1 MSFPVSAQQY
11 VLFRD
16 SLYEGLAELP
26 LGTER
31 PLTELELQSLWFAG
45 EFGSEFTTTCGK
57 RVAVRDFG
65 VWNHAAGPDF
75 TGSAVQ
81 TEGGVLKGDIEL
93 DPDVRDWER
102 HGHATNPAYER
113 VALHLYLQ
121 GPDARA
127 FTRTAGHREVMQVR
141 LSQDMLR
148 DGARPQLLA
157 EARLGRCATPLREM
171 ESARVHSLLE
181 AAAQYRLQRK
191 SARLHALVKLHG
203 REQAVYQAL
212 SAAMGYR
219 NNQRPF
225 TILAQ
230 RLPVKQL
237 LKLGALEREALLF
250 GVSGFLESVRYEDTQ
265 PDTRAYLRELWSEW
279 WKQREQYTNWL
290 TEVQKPV
297 WRIGGARPGNHPQR
311 RLGALCAMLGKW
323 RVVYAFLKNAKTW
336 SREGFSEALLSLEH
350 DYWSGHYTLLANPA
364 TKPLALIGGTRVQE
378 ILANVCYP
386 LLVPEN
392 GKLWADYLELPAM
405 LDNQKVRRA
414 ALRLFGEH
422 PEAGSYQK
430 RLFHQQGLLQIY
442 EDYCLEDDSACSE
455 CPFPEKLKGWSVPI
469 AAAAS

>member
-1 MSFPVSAQQY
+1 MSYPVLAQQY
-11 VLFRD
+11 AHFRD
-16 SLYEGLAELP
+16 SMYEGVAELP
-26 LGTER
+26 LTTET
-31 PLTELELQSLWFAG
+31 PLSELELQSLWFAG
-45 EFGSEFTTTCGK
+45 EFGSEFTTTCRK
-57 RVAVRDFG
+57 RLAVRDFG

-75 TGSAVQ
+75 TGCAVQ

-113 VALHLYLQ
+113 VALHLYLE
-121 GPDARA
+121 GPEARA
-127 FTRTAGHREVMQVR
+127 FTRTAGNREVLQVR
-141 LSQDMLR
+141 LSRDMLR

-191 SARLHALVKLHG
+191 SARLQALVKLHG

-212 SAAMGYR
+212 AAAMGYR

-230 RLPVKQL
+230 RLPVKKLQ
-237 LKLGALEREALLF
+237 KLGALERESLLF

-290 TEVQKPV
+290 TEVHQPV

-323 RVVYAFLKNAKTW
+323 KGVYAFLKDAKTW
-336 SREGFSEALLSLEH
+336 SREGFSEALMELAH

-364 TKPLALIGGTRVQE
+364 TKPLALVGGTRAQE

-430 RLFHQQGLLQIY
+430 RLYHQQGLLQIY

-455 CPFPEKLKGWSVPI
+455 CPFPEKLRGWQFG
-469 AAAAS
+469 AAT